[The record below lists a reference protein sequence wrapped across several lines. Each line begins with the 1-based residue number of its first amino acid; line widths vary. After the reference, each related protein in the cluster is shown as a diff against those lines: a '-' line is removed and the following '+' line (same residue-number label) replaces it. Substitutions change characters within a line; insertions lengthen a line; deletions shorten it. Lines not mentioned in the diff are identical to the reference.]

1 MTATAASASASA
13 SASAAAG
20 TAPAVA
26 TAAAATGRLSPAG
39 ASVKILDLKNKV
51 YDRTALNV
59 HSFAVPN
66 ARSVDEAEQVVFCA
80 VCVSIP
86 CS

>member
-1 MTATAASASASA
+1 MTAS
-13 SASAAAG
+13 
-20 TAPAVA
+20 
-26 TAAAATGRLSPAG
+26 
-39 ASVKILDLKNKV
+39 
-51 YDRTALNV
+51 
-59 HSFAVPN
+59 AVPN